1 MPVDYSGQN
10 LRGKSFKGQ
19 NLKNAD
25 FSDADIRGANF
36 TNAILTGANFS
47 RAKAGLQKRHAI
59 FLVFV
64 SCLLA
69 GISGLFLSINGFLA
83 SLIFDSSLENRV
95 SGWIGIVISIICFFV
110 FVRQGIQ
117 AALGAFAIAFAI
129 AFAGAGAAA
138 GAAAGAFAGAVAGAF
153 AVAAVAGAFAGTF
166 AVAAVAGAVAVAF
179 AGAFALAVAG
189 AFAGAFA
196 VAFALAVA
204 AAAAFAGTFA
214 GTFAVAVAVAVAF
227 AVAGTVVSTYIGWRA
242 IKGDKKHA
250 IIRNSAVAFSALG
263 GTSFRNADLT
273 DANFTF
279 ANLKNTDLRNA
290 ILTRTCFRKVK
301 KLDFVRP
308 GNTYLK
314 SFQLLQV
321 LVTGNGRNKNFDRED
336 LRGINLR
343 GADLVDSSFIAADLS
358 TANLQDSDLSRAKL
372 VQTQLDATDFTG
384 ATITGA
390 FIEDWN
396 ITTHTN
402 FNGVRCEYVYM
413 RLPTKDNPE
422 PLRKPDNR
430 EEVFGDGEF
439 GDFIKPIVDTLDLY
453 HNQGVDP
460 RAIAIAFKELAEN
473 NPEANLEI
481 VAMEKRGEDK
491 FLLRAKVAPEMKKS
505 ELSQQYFESYNH
517 LKTLSPQEQ
526 IQHYLNQISVQNKEI
541 EGQQRQIS
549 SLENMVGTA
558 LGRPQMQVDNYHNQ
572 GDTMSEKE
580 TANYNLDRAKFGGG
594 FAGTGGSQ
602 TSGNLGDRSTNNIE
616 SGQSVLNRIVCR
628 KCNYENLNSPKF
640 CTQCGTR
647 LN

>member
-1 MPVDYSGQN
+1 MDYSGQN
-10 LRGKSFKGQ
+10 LQGKSFKGQ
-19 NLKNAD
+19 NLTNAD

-47 RAKAGLQKRHAI
+47 RAKAGLQKRQAI

-64 SCLLA
+64 SWLLV
-69 GISGLFLSINGFLA
+69 GISGFLFAFNGHLA
-83 SLIFDSSLENRV
+83 LLIFKSSTLENQV
-95 SGWIGIVISIICFFV
+95 AGWVVILTLIIFFLVIVCQGTKATLIAGTLSGSV
-110 FVRQGIQ
+110 
-117 AALGAFAIAFAI
+117 
-129 AFAGAGAAA
+129 
-138 GAAAGAFAGAVAGAF
+138 AVAGALT
-153 AVAAVAGAFAGTF
+153 VAVAGTGTGALTVAGSVAGT
-166 AVAAVAGAVAVAF
+166 GA
-179 AGAFALAVAG
+179 L
-189 AFAGAFA
+189 
-196 VAFALAVA
+196 
-204 AAAAFAGTFA
+204 
-214 GTFAVAVAVAVAF
+214 AVAVAVAVALAVALALALDVVLAI
-227 AVAGTVVSTYIGWRA
+227 AVAGAVTVAGAISGAIISEAISGATSEAISGSVALVCAGSVASSYIGWRA

-250 IIRNSAVAFSALG
+250 IIRNYAVAFAAFG

-273 DANFTF
+273 DTNFTL
-279 ANLKNTDLRNA
+279 ANLKNSDFRNA

-314 SFQLLQV
+314 SYQLLEL
-321 LVTGNGRNKNFDRED
+321 LVTGNGREKNFDRED

-343 GADLVDSSFIAADLS
+343 GADLVDSSFITADLS

-384 ATITGA
+384 ATLTGA
-390 FIEDWN
+390 YIEDWN

-402 FNGVRCEYVYM
+402 FTGVRCEYVYM

-460 RAIAIAFKELAEN
+460 RAIAIAFKELAEK

-491 FLLRAKVAPEMKKS
+491 FLLRAKVAPETKKS

-517 LKTLSPQEQ
+517 LKTLSPEEQ
-526 IQHYLNQISVQNKEI
+526 IQHYLNQISEKDEKI
-541 EGQQRQIS
+541 EGLQQKYIS

-558 LGRPQMQVDNYHNQ
+558 LGRPTMQVDNFNNQ
-572 GDTMSEKE
+572 GDMMSEKE

-602 TSGNLGDRSTNNIE
+602 SSGNLGDYSTNNI
-616 SGQSVLNRIVCR
+616 QSQQSSLVMIVCS
-628 KCNYENLNSPKF
+628 KCSHKNPHHFKCCSE
-640 CTQCGTR
+640 CGMK
-647 LN
+647 LM